1 MMAKHPA
8 LTLVGGL
15 GIAVGIAISVCFF
28 AVTRIYIYPEL
39 PLDEGERVVALEDRD
54 ITVNNEER
62 QALHDFFTWREE
74 LRTIEDL
81 TAFRTIERNLIVAG
95 ETPELVQVAQMTAAG
110 FSLARVPP
118 LHGRTLVP
126 DDEREGALSVLVIGY
141 HVWQN
146 RFNGDPG
153 IVGREARLGGTVHTI
168 VGVMPEGFAFPEN
181 HRLWIPLREN
191 PLAYERR
198 SGPAIF
204 IAGRL
209 APAVTMEM
217 AQAELSAIGERTSAA
232 FPESH
237 EMIRPMVMPYT
248 HSLTDVQGITVWEV
262 TSGNLMMSLFL
273 IIVTLNVAVL
283 VYARTAAR
291 HGEVAVRNA
300 LGASRGRIVGQL
312 FIESLVLSLV
322 AAAAGVLLARVGM
335 GMADR
340 IMAAE
345 MDVGTP
351 FWMDY
356 RLRLDTILFAVG
368 LAVLTAVITGVLPA
382 LQATGRRLQSHLR
395 ALGGSAM
402 RLGRIWTGLIV
413 TQVAIAVAALPAVVN
428 TALTEIRGAMT
439 QRTFAAEQYV
449 TASIAPDF
457 APAASDAASN
467 ATPVPLGNRLTELI
481 RRLEAEPTVAG
492 VTFGASLPGRG
503 NFIRVEGLPVPA
515 EYAAGHPVSSVG
527 VHPTFPAVMGA
538 RIIRGRALSAT
549 DIGVQASSVIVT
561 ETFVR
566 RVLGGGDAIGRRI
579 RHVSAEEIAG
589 SGITGPV
596 RWYEI
601 VGVMA
606 DLVSNSVAP
615 ELVTPTLYYPIGAD
629 QVPRAGITVHL
640 RGATPLDFAPRFREI
655 AAEVD
660 PDLRL
665 GTVRSLADSNRQQ
678 QTAARL
684 VGLAVGLVLLCAL
697 LLSAAGVYAMM
708 SFTVTQRRREIGIRS
723 ALGAQPAAVLRSIF
737 ARSAVQVAG
746 GVGIGVAMGALADQ
760 LGGGD
765 LLDGRGPVLL
775 PSIALLMMAVGLL
788 AALGPARRGLR
799 IQPTEAL
806 RGEG

>member
-62 QALHDFFTWREE
+62 QALHDFFTWRAE

-95 ETPELVQVAQMTAAG
+95 ETPELVQVAQVTAAG

-126 DDEREGALSVLVIGY
+126 DDEREGALPVLVIGY

-146 RFNGDPG
+146 RFSGNPDV
-153 IVGREARLGGTVHTI
+153 VGREVRLGGTVHTI

-209 APAVTMEM
+209 APGVTMEM
-217 AQAELSAIGERTSAA
+217 AQAELSAIGERTSTA

-345 MDVGTP
+345 MEVGTP

-382 LQATGRRLQSHLR
+382 LQATGRGLQSHLR

-402 RLGRIWTGLIV
+402 RLGRIWTALIV

-428 TALTEIRGAMT
+428 TAWTEIRGAMT

-449 TASIAPDF
+449 TASIAPDV
-457 APAASDAASN
+457 APAVSDVESN
-467 ATPVPLGNRLTELI
+467 ATPVPLGNRLTEVV

-492 VTFGASLPGRG
+492 VTFAASLPGRG
-503 NFIRVEGLPVPA
+503 NIIRVEGLPVPP
-515 EYAAGHPVSSVG
+515 EYTAGHPVSSVG
-527 VHPTFPAVMGA
+527 VHPTFPEVMGA
-538 RIIRGRALSAT
+538 RIIRGRTLGAT
-549 DIGVQASSVIVT
+549 DIGEQASSVIVT

-566 RVLGGGDAIGRRI
+566 RVLGGDDAIRI
-579 RHVSAEEIAG
+579 RHVGAEEIAG
-589 SGITGPV
+589 SEITEPA

-775 PSIALLMMAVGLL
+775 PSIALLIMTVGLL

-806 RGEG
+806 RGGG